1 MTVRFLTPASNE
13 LVQAIQYYEDQRI
26 GLGRE
31 FLLEIEQV
39 VDLITSFPSSWP
51 IYTGNLRR
59 ALVKRFPFGLFYRV
73 TQKEIVVAAVM
84 DLRRDPDAVS
94 HRNSD

>member
-1 MTVRFLTPASNE
+1 MTVRFLTPASDE

-31 FLLEIEQV
+31 FLLEVEQV
-39 VDLITSFPSSWP
+39 VDLIISFPSSWP
-51 IYTGNLRR
+51 IYTGNIRR

-73 TQKEIVVAAVM
+73 NQKEIVVAAVM
-84 DLRRDPDAVS
+84 DLRRDPDTYLTQ
-94 HRNSD
+94 